1 MVSIRVIS
9 LFLASYLVAGAFADG
24 GSGVAGSACSKQT
37 DCCAC
42 DVNAGQ
48 QLTCKVLGSEDETTP
63 DLKEKSYLSR
73 IEQIG
78 REKACDEFL
87 HGLEGSLCRIAA
99 IDVHEGSG
107 YSPNMKTKHHTVRDE
122 CRRRKLGVRAREVPQ
137 DKDCDGKQPSCSQCV
152 LSGLGCPGYKKH
164 IVFRQPTSPSSIASG
179 QRKKRPRQNRRPN
192 NNTSQKPIPP
202 TRALTWPLS
211 DVLSLCVQNF
221 VPANELGSMSS
232 NSALSQSRI
241 CGAWVEVLPALVGA
255 NGRHDGP
262 LSSAIKAL
270 GISLIARGPS
280 GRAPV
285 HEAIAAHSSAL
296 KAVGRLIPHA
306 NDDPNKYDEI
316 SAAIMCLFLSEIL
329 HAFDTR
335 TSTFLG
341 APEWKTEPFGGVVQ
355 DPLQTLLSE
364 ACAIPAILEML
375 DRCSD
380 KNGLVARQ
388 AITQFVEAINRLDRW
403 HKSVNMTVGDFTPL
417 PEISAAGINFE
428 FPNITVANSLSH
440 YWAFWIICAIQIKQL
455 TAQHPDISENCPL
468 IDGER
473 RENEVVTR
481 KVLQFSS
488 SILAST
494 SYLMREDMELYG
506 TASAFFPLHI
516 ARSAL
521 EMFGG
526 NDEAIG
532 EELRKNAEIIYQ
544 RGYEDVLLHTSTTL
558 LS

>member
-1 MVSIRVIS
+1 
-9 LFLASYLVAGAFADG
+9 
-24 GSGVAGSACSKQT
+24 
-37 DCCAC
+37 
-42 DVNAGQ
+42 
-48 QLTCKVLGSEDETTP
+48 
-63 DLKEKSYLSR
+63 
-73 IEQIG
+73 
-78 REKACDEFL
+78 
-87 HGLEGSLCRIAA
+87 
-99 IDVHEGSG
+99 
-107 YSPNMKTKHHTVRDE
+107 MKTKQHTVCDE
-122 CRRRKLGVRAREVPQ
+122 CRRRKLGVRAR
-137 DKDCDGKQPSCSQCV
+137 KCDGKQPSCSQCV

-164 IVFRQPTSPSSIASG
+164 IVFRQPTSPSSVASG
-179 QRKKRPRQNRRPN
+179 QRKKRPRQNRRP

-241 CGAWVEVLPALVGA
+241 CGAWVEVLPGLIGGD
-255 NGRHDGP
+255 GRHDGP

-270 GISLIARGPS
+270 GISLVARGPS

-306 NDDPNKYDEI
+306 NDDPNNYDEI
-316 SAAIMCLFLSEIL
+316 SAAIMCLFLSEVCSLGPYFALSTDRRMSQKFFPTSSSAATVHARGIGELIQLRPPQFYASGTPHKLFYGNTVFIFMALSVLISQIL

-335 TSTFLG
+335 KSTFLG
-341 APEWKTEPFGGVVQ
+341 APEWKTEPFRGVVQ

-380 KNGLVARQ
+380 KNGLVPRQ
-388 AITQFVEAINRLDRW
+388 AVTQFVEAINRLDRW

-417 PEISAAGINFE
+417 PETSTAGTNFD

-440 YWAFWIICAIQIKQL
+440 YWAFWIICATQIKRL
-455 TAQHPDISENCPL
+455 TARRLDISGDCLL

-473 RENEVVTR
+473 PDSEAVNR
-481 KVLQFSS
+481 KIIQLSTY
-488 SILAST
+488 ILACT
-494 SYLMREDMELYG
+494 GYLMREDMKLYG

-521 EMFGG
+521 QMFGG
-526 NDEAIG
+526 SDEAIC
-532 EELRKNAEIIYQ
+532 EQLKKNAEIIYE
-544 RGYEDVLLHTSTTL
+544 RGYEDVLLLHRSTIII
-558 LS
+558 S

>member
-1 MVSIRVIS
+1 
-9 LFLASYLVAGAFADG
+9 
-24 GSGVAGSACSKQT
+24 
-37 DCCAC
+37 
-42 DVNAGQ
+42 
-48 QLTCKVLGSEDETTP
+48 
-63 DLKEKSYLSR
+63 
-73 IEQIG
+73 
-78 REKACDEFL
+78 
-87 HGLEGSLCRIAA
+87 
-99 IDVHEGSG
+99 
-107 YSPNMKTKHHTVRDE
+107 
-122 CRRRKLGVRAREVPQ
+122 
-137 DKDCDGKQPSCSQCV
+137 
-152 LSGLGCPGYKKH
+152 
-164 IVFRQPTSPSSIASG
+164 
-179 QRKKRPRQNRRPN
+179 
-192 NNTSQKPIPP
+192 
-202 TRALTWPLS
+202 
-211 DVLSLCVQNF
+211 
-221 VPANELGSMSS
+221 MSS

-316 SAAIMCLFLSEIL
+316 SAAIMCLFLSEKFFPTSSSAATVHARGIEELIQLRPPQFYASGTPHKLFVGFRPILIL

-388 AITQFVEAINRLDRW
+388 AVTQFVEAINRLDRW

-494 SYLMREDMELYG
+494 SFLMREDMELYG